1 MPAYLLQIAAAATAA
16 GASRRTLS
24 PLIRSQSPIAERDQR
39 LMLTDAD
46 WSFDGPLR
54 TSDVPLGVML
64 SPAAPPAPES
74 TAAAARW
81 QAPVAVRQ
89 VLKNRASAALSPNEV
104 SSKAPDSLRPEV
116 LASSG
121 EPLSDGDEVINARR
135 PDVAPEEAGSP
146 APLRRRAPEEMVKAA
161 PVSIVKEASATLR
174 GVGSPTASPPRFRE
188 LATSEVATSEADATV
203 PSTLKKTPG
212 RLAEPEARAVG
223 PSGPPSQ
230 RVTLRSSEP
239 LGKRSANLGKWAP
252 VISPSEPT
260 PSGVVIG
267 RIEVEVV
274 APSAEK
280 PAAKTAPRQPARS
293 GPISQIGPLGGVPK
307 HLGFLVRH
315 R

>member
-1 MPAYLLQIAAAATAA
+1 MSAYLLQIAAAATAA

-54 TSDVPLGVML
+54 ASDVPFGVM
-64 SPAAPPAPES
+64 PAQAAPTSPES
-74 TAAAARW
+74 AAAATRW
-81 QAPVAVRQ
+81 QPPVAVRQ
-89 VLKNRASAALSPNEV
+89 VPGNRVSAGLPPNEV
-104 SSKAPDSLRPEV
+104 SPKAPDSLRPEV

-121 EPLSDGDEVINARR
+121 EPLRIGDEIIDARR
-135 PDVAPEEAGSP
+135 PDVASKEAGSP
-146 APLRRRAPEEMVKAA
+146 VPLRRTAPEEMVEPA
-161 PVSIVKEASATLR
+161 PVSIVKKASTTLR
-174 GVGSPTASPPRFRE
+174 GIDSPTASPPRFRE
-188 LATSEVATSEADATV
+188 AGTSEADATV
-203 PSTLKKTPG
+203 PSALEKVPG

-239 LGKRSANLGKWAP
+239 PGKRSADLGKWAP
-252 VISPSEPT
+252 VISPSEPA

-307 HLGFLVRH
+307 HLAFSVRH